1 MTYILKKIP
10 CWQVKDLTYRVSGS
24 IRESDKMLQMLLFE
38 TDIEEYDYG
47 FDWEK
52 LKERY
57 GAEEV
62 DALAAAFEN
71 YDVCPRSEEQLGEV
85 WSPFHASIGLNE
97 SWRSYYK
104 YKHEQQGRRGMCVQI
119 EKCGCPD
126 IGSLQSNCRES
137 SVQCAY
143 QGVYAG
149 DVPVSYYSEDDY
161 RGIFF
166 WRMNGNLWYKLVES
180 A

>member
-1 MTYILKKIP
+1 MGEGEH
-10 CWQVKDLTYRVSGS
+10 S
-24 IRESDKMLQMLLFE
+24 
-38 TDIEEYDYG
+38 G
-47 FDWEK
+47 FDWEE

-104 YKHEQQGRRGMCVQI
+104 YKH
-119 EKCGCPD
+119 D
-126 IGSLQSNCRES
+126 
-137 SVQCAY
+137 
-143 QGVYAG
+143 
-149 DVPVSYYSEDDY
+149 YYY
-161 RGIFF
+161 YCYCYCKYFF
-166 WRMNGNLWYKLVES
+166 HV
-180 A
+180 